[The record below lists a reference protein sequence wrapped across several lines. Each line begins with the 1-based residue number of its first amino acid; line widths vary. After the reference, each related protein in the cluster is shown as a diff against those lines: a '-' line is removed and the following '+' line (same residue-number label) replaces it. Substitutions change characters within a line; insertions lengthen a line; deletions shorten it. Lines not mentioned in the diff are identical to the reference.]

1 MKSPDVFGIVS
12 ALSLVSVQGYC
23 PVLTL
28 FWLCRAELCSDWSEN
43 LRVDSWKAVLPPV
56 KKRGQKGHDL
66 DMSP

>member
-1 MKSPDVFGIVS
+1 MKSQNFFGIAS

-28 FWLCRAELCSDWSEN
+28 FLLCRAELCSDWSEN
-43 LRVDSWKAVLPPV
+43 LRVASWKAVLPPV
-56 KKRGQKGHDL
+56 KKRGRKGHDL